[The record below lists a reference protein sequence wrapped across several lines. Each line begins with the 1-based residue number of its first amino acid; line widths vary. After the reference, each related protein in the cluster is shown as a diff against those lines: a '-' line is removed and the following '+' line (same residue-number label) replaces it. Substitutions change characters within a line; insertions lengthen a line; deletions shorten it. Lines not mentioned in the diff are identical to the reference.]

1 MASQFWIILVPLVAI
16 LANMAAQVAVY
27 RLWNTE
33 GRLFRSQMAGAVTGL
48 AVLVVLSVSVRGPG
62 TSAADSATA
71 NALIYLAFCYVYFHW
86 NNMGETARRIRLL
99 RELHDTPQGLTDA
112 ELHARY
118 PAREILEHRL
128 RRLLVEARNDKAER
142 RAHLARRLLRR
153 GLPLGCHDGVRT
165 HGRHRILV
173 CIAVTIGD
181 EGGSR
186 DG

>member
-99 RELHDTPQGLTDA
+99 RELYDTPQGLTDA

-128 RRLLVEARNDKAER
+128 RRLIEARQIAER
-142 RAHLARRLLRR
+142 DSRLFLTGTAVLRSARLVGLAKWLIIGGRSELAD
-153 GLPLGCHDGVRT
+153 HDHFT
-165 HGRHRILV
+165 L
-173 CIAVTIGD
+173 
-181 EGGSR
+181 
-186 DG
+186 